1 MIYILLLIII
11 GLLGAWPLAIGLFVG
26 WLALVI
32 IGWLIGD

>member
-11 GLLGAWPLAIGLFVG
+11 GLLGAWPLAIGLFCG

-32 IGWLIGD
+32 LDWLISD